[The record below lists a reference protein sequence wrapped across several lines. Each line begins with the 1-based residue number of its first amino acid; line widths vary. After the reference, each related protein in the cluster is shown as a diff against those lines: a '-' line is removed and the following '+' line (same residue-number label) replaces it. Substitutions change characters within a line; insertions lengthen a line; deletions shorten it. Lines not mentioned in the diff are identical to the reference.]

1 MHLALVGTPNSGKT
15 ALFNA
20 LTGSRQKVANYPG
33 VTVERKEG
41 SFVTPSGRQVSV
53 VDLPGTY
60 SLRGRSPDEEITRDV
75 VLGRTKGEA
84 MPDLVLCVAD
94 STNLRL
100 TIRLVLELKSTGRPL
115 ALVLNM
121 FDIATRRGV
130 TVDVPR
136 LSEALGVPVVTSI
149 AVRKGGT
156 ADLLRLTDEIAGASA
171 TPHRQNLWEPL
182 TVSQLRATQREAD
195 RIIAATVS
203 LPARPDTWTARI
215 DAVVLHPVAGLA
227 ILMLLLFVMFQ
238 AVFAWAQPLMEL
250 LSSAFE
256 ALGQFV
262 HDTLPAGL
270 LQSFLQNG
278 VISGVGSVIVFLP
291 QIIIIFLFI
300 LLLEDFGYMARA
312 AFLMDRIMGGA
323 GLHGRAFIPLLSSFA
338 CAIPGIMA
346 TRVIDNRRDRLTTI
360 LIAPLMTCSARI
372 PVYTLIISAFIPAKM
387 IWGWVNLQGLVM
399 FGLYAAGIVSALGDV
414 VPDQILH
421 VARLRAGAVHAGT
434 ARLQDAAAEE
444 HRDRHLHARE
454 YVPAARRHHDLLDD
468 GADLVSG
475 VVPGSRLPAPTEPAI
490 NYSLAAMI
498 GKAIAPLLSPLG
510 FNWQIAVAL
519 IPGMAAR
526 EVAVAALG
534 TVYAI
539 EGGKEAADA
548 NRTGAGDQMEPCHRA
563 VAARLVHLRA
573 AMRFHAGGDPPRNR
587 QLEVDGG
594 HLRLHAGARLCREFC
609 HLQHRGGARRRVA
622 KGRHG
627 TVMGIENFRQLAGYN
642 HWANRRLYDAAL
654 KMPDEHYR
662 RPTGVFFGSLHGTLN
677 HLLLTDRVWL
687 KRLTGEGE
695 HPARLNAILHE
706 DLKDLVRARMTEDAR
721 LIKVIGGYSAADL
734 GNTVSYQTMSGAP
747 QQQPLRDILLHLFNH
762 QTHHRGHA
770 HACCSIVTG
779 TEPLSLDLLLFQRG
793 VPAPDL
799 N

>member
-1 MHLALVGTPNSGKT
+1 MEAQLMHLALVGTPNSGKT
-15 ALFNA
+15 SLFNA

-41 SFVTPSGRQVSV
+41 FFVTPLGRQVSV

-60 SLRGRSPDEEITRDV
+60 SLRGRSPDEEITRDF
-75 VLGRTKGEA
+75 VLGRAAGESP
-84 MPDLVLCVAD
+84 PDLVLCVAD

-100 TIRLVLELKSTGRPL
+100 TIRLLLELKKTGRPL
-115 ALVLNM
+115 MLVLNM

-130 TVDVPR
+130 TVDAPR
-136 LSEALGVPVVTSI
+136 MSEMLGVPVATSI

-156 ADLLRLTDEIAGASA
+156 AELLRKTDEIAMQAQAS
-171 TPHRQNLWEPL
+171 PQQNLWQPL
-182 TVSQLRATQREAD
+182 SVGELRTTQREAD

-203 LPARPDTWTARI
+203 LPAKPDTWTARI

-227 ILMLLLFVMFQ
+227 ILGLILRVMFQ

-250 LSSAFE
+250 LSDSFT

-372 PVYTLIISAFIPAKM
+372 PVYTLIISAFIPDRQV
-387 IWGWVNLQGLVM
+387 WGWINLRGLVM
-399 FGLYAAGIVSALGDV
+399 FGLYVAGIGSALGVSFLIKFFMLRDYAPAPFMLEL
-414 VPDQILH
+414 PDYKLP
-421 VARLRAGAVHAGT
+421 RLNSIAIGVYTRAKMFLQRAGTTIFSMMVLIWFLASFPTPPAG
-434 ARLQDAAAEE
+434 AE
-444 HRDRHLHARE
+444 
-454 YVPAARRHHDLLDD
+454 
-468 GADLVSG
+468 G
-475 VVPGSRLPAPTEPAI
+475 PAI
-490 NYSLAAMI
+490 NYSLAAII
-498 GKAIAPLLSPLG
+498 GQALAPLFAPLG
-510 FNWQIAVAL
+510 FNWQIVVAL

-539 EGGKEAADA
+539 EGGKEAADQTGQVLA
-548 NRTGAGDQMEPCHRA
+548 TKWSLATALSLLAWYIFAPQCASTLAVIRRETGGTKWMALTFAYMFVLAYAASVVTYNIAVALGAG
-563 VAARLVHLRA
+563 
-573 AMRFHAGGDPPRNR
+573 
-587 QLEVDGG
+587 
-594 HLRLHAGARLCREFC
+594 
-609 HLQHRGGARRRVA
+609 
-622 KGRHG
+622 
-627 TVMGIENFRQLAGYN
+627 
-642 HWANRRLYDAAL
+642 
-654 KMPDEHYR
+654 
-662 RPTGVFFGSLHGTLN
+662 
-677 HLLLTDRVWL
+677 
-687 KRLTGEGE
+687 
-695 HPARLNAILHE
+695 
-706 DLKDLVRARMTEDAR
+706 
-721 LIKVIGGYSAADL
+721 
-734 GNTVSYQTMSGAP
+734 
-747 QQQPLRDILLHLFNH
+747 
-762 QTHHRGHA
+762 
-770 HACCSIVTG
+770 
-779 TEPLSLDLLLFQRG
+779 
-793 VPAPDL
+793 
-799 N
+799 

>member
-1 MHLALVGTPNSGKT
+1 MEAPLMHLALVGTPNSGKT
-15 ALFNA
+15 SLFNA

-41 SFVTPSGRQVSV
+41 SFVTPLGRQVSL

-75 VLGRTKGEA
+75 VLGRTPGEA
-84 MPDLVLCVAD
+84 VPDLVLCVAD

-115 ALVLNM
+115 LLVLNM

-156 ADLLRLTDEIAGASA
+156 ADLLRRTDEISA
-171 TPHRQNLWEPL
+171 QAPVPLQQNHWQPL
-182 TVSQLRATQREAD
+182 TVAGLRATQREAD
-195 RIIAATVS
+195 RIIAATIS
-203 LPARPDTWTARI
+203 LPSRPDTWTARV

-227 ILMLLLFVMFQ
+227 ILAVILFVMFQ
-238 AVFAWAQPLMEL
+238 AVFAWAQPLMDL
-250 LSSAFE
+250 LSSAFI
-256 ALGQFV
+256 ALGQLV
-262 HDTLPAGL
+262 HETLPAGL

-372 PVYTLIISAFIPAKM
+372 PVYTLIISAFIPARQ
-387 IWGWVNLQGLVM
+387 IGGWVNLQGLVM
-399 FGLYAAGIVSALGDV
+399 FGLYAVGIASALGVSFIIKFFMLRDYAPAPFMLEL
-414 VPDQILH
+414 PDYKMP
-421 VARLRAGAVHAGT
+421 RAGSVAIGIYTRAKMFLHRAGT
-434 ARLQDAAAEE
+434 TIFSMMVLIWFLASFPLP
-444 HRDRHLHARE
+444 
-454 YVPAARRHHDLLDD
+454 PA
-468 GADLVSG
+468 GATD
-475 VVPGSRLPAPTEPAI
+475 PAI
-490 NYSLAAMI
+490 NYSFAAMI
-498 GKAIAPLLSPLG
+498 GRALEPLLMPIG

-539 EGGKEAADA
+539 EGGKEAADQIGQVLA
-548 NRTGAGDQMEPCHRA
+548 TKWSLATALSLLAWYIFAPQCASTLAVIRRETGSWKWMAITFAYMLALAYLASLATYNIAYALGAG
-563 VAARLVHLRA
+563 
-573 AMRFHAGGDPPRNR
+573 
-587 QLEVDGG
+587 
-594 HLRLHAGARLCREFC
+594 
-609 HLQHRGGARRRVA
+609 
-622 KGRHG
+622 
-627 TVMGIENFRQLAGYN
+627 
-642 HWANRRLYDAAL
+642 
-654 KMPDEHYR
+654 
-662 RPTGVFFGSLHGTLN
+662 
-677 HLLLTDRVWL
+677 
-687 KRLTGEGE
+687 
-695 HPARLNAILHE
+695 
-706 DLKDLVRARMTEDAR
+706 
-721 LIKVIGGYSAADL
+721 
-734 GNTVSYQTMSGAP
+734 
-747 QQQPLRDILLHLFNH
+747 
-762 QTHHRGHA
+762 
-770 HACCSIVTG
+770 
-779 TEPLSLDLLLFQRG
+779 
-793 VPAPDL
+793 
-799 N
+799 

>member
-1 MHLALVGTPNSGKT
+1 MEAPLMHLALVGTPNSGKT

-41 SFVTPSGRQVSV
+41 SFVTPLGRQVSV

-75 VLGRTKGEA
+75 VLGRTAGEA
-84 MPDLVLCVAD
+84 QPDLILCVAD

-100 TIRLVLELKSTGRPL
+100 TIRLVLELKRTGRPL
-115 ALVLNM
+115 MLVLNM

-130 TVDVPR
+130 AVDIAG
-136 LSEALGVPVVTSI
+136 LSEKLGIPVVTSI

-156 ADLLRLTDEIAGASA
+156 ADLLRRTDEIAAQA
-171 TPHRQNLWEPL
+171 PTTLQQNLWQPL
-182 TVSQLRATQREAD
+182 TVAELRATQREAD

-203 LPARPDTWTARI
+203 LPAKPDTWTARV

-227 ILMLLLFVMFQ
+227 ILALILFVMFQ

-250 LSSAFE
+250 LSSAFA
-256 ALGQFV
+256 ALGQLV

-346 TRVIDNRRDRLTTI
+346 TRVIDNRRDRLITI

-372 PVYTLIISAFIPAKM
+372 PVYTLIISAFIPAKQV
-387 IWGWVNLQGLVM
+387 WGWVDLRGLVM
-399 FGLYAAGIVSALGDV
+399 FGLYAAGITSALGVSFLIRFFMLRDYAPAPFMLEL
-414 VPDQILH
+414 PDYKLP
-421 VARLRAGAVHAGT
+421 RLKSIAIGVYTRAKMFLQRAGTTIFSMMVLIWFLASFPLPPAG
-434 ARLQDAAAEE
+434 AE
-444 HRDRHLHARE
+444 
-454 YVPAARRHHDLLDD
+454 
-468 GADLVSG
+468 G
-475 VVPGSRLPAPTEPAI
+475 PAI

-498 GKAIAPLLSPLG
+498 GKAIEPVLTPLG

-539 EGGKEAADA
+539 EGGKEAAEQIGQVLA
-548 NRTGAGDQMEPCHRA
+548 TKWSFATALSLLAWYIFAPQCASTLAVIRRETGSWKWMAVTFGYMLALAYAASFATYNIALALGAG
-563 VAARLVHLRA
+563 
-573 AMRFHAGGDPPRNR
+573 
-587 QLEVDGG
+587 
-594 HLRLHAGARLCREFC
+594 
-609 HLQHRGGARRRVA
+609 
-622 KGRHG
+622 
-627 TVMGIENFRQLAGYN
+627 
-642 HWANRRLYDAAL
+642 
-654 KMPDEHYR
+654 
-662 RPTGVFFGSLHGTLN
+662 
-677 HLLLTDRVWL
+677 
-687 KRLTGEGE
+687 
-695 HPARLNAILHE
+695 
-706 DLKDLVRARMTEDAR
+706 
-721 LIKVIGGYSAADL
+721 
-734 GNTVSYQTMSGAP
+734 
-747 QQQPLRDILLHLFNH
+747 
-762 QTHHRGHA
+762 
-770 HACCSIVTG
+770 
-779 TEPLSLDLLLFQRG
+779 
-793 VPAPDL
+793 
-799 N
+799 

>member
-15 ALFNA
+15 SLFNA

-41 SFVTPSGRQVSV
+41 SFVTPLGRQVSL

-75 VLGRTKGEA
+75 VLGRTPGEA
-84 MPDLVLCVAD
+84 VPDLVLCVAD

-115 ALVLNM
+115 LLVLNM

-156 ADLLRLTDEIAGASA
+156 ADLLRRTDEISA
-171 TPHRQNLWEPL
+171 QAPVPLQQNHWQPL
-182 TVSQLRATQREAD
+182 TVAGLRATQREAD
-195 RIIAATVS
+195 RIIAATIS
-203 LPARPDTWTARI
+203 LPSRPDTWTARV

-227 ILMLLLFVMFQ
+227 ILAVILFVMFQ
-238 AVFAWAQPLMEL
+238 AVFAWAQPLMDL
-250 LSSAFE
+250 LSSAFI
-256 ALGQFV
+256 ALGQLV
-262 HDTLPAGL
+262 HETLPAGL

-372 PVYTLIISAFIPAKM
+372 PVYTLIISAFIPARQ
-387 IWGWVNLQGLVM
+387 IGGWVNLQGLVM
-399 FGLYAAGIVSALGDV
+399 FGLYAVGIASALGVSFIIKFFMLRDYAPAPFMLEL
-414 VPDQILH
+414 PDYKMP
-421 VARLRAGAVHAGT
+421 RAGSVAIGIYTRAKMFLHRAGT
-434 ARLQDAAAEE
+434 TIFSMMVLIWFLASFPLP
-444 HRDRHLHARE
+444 
-454 YVPAARRHHDLLDD
+454 PA
-468 GADLVSG
+468 GATD
-475 VVPGSRLPAPTEPAI
+475 PAI
-490 NYSLAAMI
+490 NYSFAAMI
-498 GKAIAPLLSPLG
+498 GKVLEPLLMPIG

-539 EGGKEAADA
+539 EGGKEAADQIGQVLA
-548 NRTGAGDQMEPCHRA
+548 TKWSLATALSLLAWYIFAPQCASTLAVIRRETGSWKWMAITFAYMLALAYLASLATYNIAYALGAG
-563 VAARLVHLRA
+563 
-573 AMRFHAGGDPPRNR
+573 
-587 QLEVDGG
+587 
-594 HLRLHAGARLCREFC
+594 
-609 HLQHRGGARRRVA
+609 
-622 KGRHG
+622 
-627 TVMGIENFRQLAGYN
+627 
-642 HWANRRLYDAAL
+642 
-654 KMPDEHYR
+654 
-662 RPTGVFFGSLHGTLN
+662 
-677 HLLLTDRVWL
+677 
-687 KRLTGEGE
+687 
-695 HPARLNAILHE
+695 
-706 DLKDLVRARMTEDAR
+706 
-721 LIKVIGGYSAADL
+721 
-734 GNTVSYQTMSGAP
+734 
-747 QQQPLRDILLHLFNH
+747 
-762 QTHHRGHA
+762 
-770 HACCSIVTG
+770 
-779 TEPLSLDLLLFQRG
+779 
-793 VPAPDL
+793 
-799 N
+799 